1 MNSGKRYD
9 YLKDIIQHNSYA
21 RDLWN
26 VGEGAKPIL
35 REMVNIQSSKDT
47 IRLSQYHLHNLQV

>member
-1 MNSGKRYD
+1 MNSGKKYY
-9 YLKDIIQHNSYA
+9 YLRDIIQHNSYA
-21 RDLWN
+21 CDLWN

-35 REMVNIQSSKDT
+35 REMVNIRSSKDT